1 MAPTNSYG
9 QEMVSIYLIKIKIT
23 TKFFKFMGDS
33 SLPVLPVTEIYWL
46 QEITGYRDLV
56 PDRVAQGQPF
66 FQITITV

>member
-1 MAPTNSYG
+1 
-9 QEMVSIYLIKIKIT
+9 
-23 TKFFKFMGDS
+23 MGDS